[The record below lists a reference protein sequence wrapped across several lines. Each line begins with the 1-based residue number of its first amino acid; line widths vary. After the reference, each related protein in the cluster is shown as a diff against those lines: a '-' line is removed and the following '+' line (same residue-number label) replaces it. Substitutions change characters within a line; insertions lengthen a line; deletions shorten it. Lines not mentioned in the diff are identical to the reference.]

1 MARRLG
7 QRTRLSPSRY
17 PAVNEARVSRQRC
30 LWAKA
35 QTLHCA
41 WPKSFDQCIGFAD
54 EIGGEREPVRMFQV
68 NRH

>member
-1 MARRLG
+1 MARRLS

-17 PAVNEARVSRQRC
+17 PAVNEARVSRQRR

-41 WPKSFDQCIGFAD
+41 RPKSFDQRIGFAD
-54 EIGGEREPVRMFQV
+54 EIGGEREPVRMFRV